1 MALHLSCVAGVR
13 VHHVHTYYA
22 DSVAAADWNTHTH
35 ARLDYDDD
43 VGWMDWTR
51 RAPRVASCQSIPV
64 RDTSSADL

>member
-35 ARLDYDDD
+35 ARLDDDDD
-43 VGWMDWTR
+43 VGWM
-51 RAPRVASCQSIPV
+51 PCQSIPV